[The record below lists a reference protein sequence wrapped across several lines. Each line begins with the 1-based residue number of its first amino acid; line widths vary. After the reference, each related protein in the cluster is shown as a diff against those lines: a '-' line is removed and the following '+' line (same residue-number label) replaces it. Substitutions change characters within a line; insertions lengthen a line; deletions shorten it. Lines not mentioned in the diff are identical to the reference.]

1 MNISSSQGFCS
12 YKVEASRRYSSI
24 SPHLSPAQT
33 VRVLTL
39 ERGGR
44 SEAETTGQMTAK
56 LGGAGWVQTPGAEV
70 SELGNKDSRIK
81 DIILID

>member
-12 YKVEASRRYSSI
+12 YKAEASRGYNSI
-24 SPHLSPAQT
+24 SPHLSPAKT

-44 SEAETTGQMTAK
+44 SEAETTGQMTA
-56 LGGAGWVQTPGAEV
+56 
-70 SELGNKDSRIK
+70 
-81 DIILID
+81 